1 MSNASAHLLA
11 LGTLAALMLSLQG
24 CSESPPSEVEAC
36 NGSARNCEIP
46 LDELVFAAT
55 HNSMANAEDGWVAP
69 NHQSGIS
76 AQLEGG
82 IRGFLID
89 TYEFEGEL
97 VLCHGFCELGSVP
110 LAEVLGHV
118 ADFLDANPGEFLIFV
133 IQDAITPEQTASAFE
148 AAGLVSKVYS
158 HEPGGGWPSLGELL
172 SRGQQLLVTA
182 EAMGPPPGWYHHA
195 WSLFQ
200 DTHYA
205 FESVDEIHCG
215 PNRGEPD
222 NPLFLM
228 NHWLGTSLGLP
239 DEEGAELANAASTLR
254 AQVDRCQMERGLRP
268 TLIAVDFWESGDVV
282 DFVEEQNALW
292 SGGG

>member
-1 MSNASAHLLA
+1 MSNALSHSPV
-11 LGTLAALMLSLQG
+11 LGTFAALVLLLQA
-24 CSESPPSEVEAC
+24 CSESPLREVEAC
-36 NGSARNCEIP
+36 NGSADHCEIP
-46 LDELVFAAT
+46 LDELVVPGT
-55 HNSMANAEDGWVAP
+55 HNSMSNAEDGWVAP
-69 NHQSGIS
+69 NHQSGIP

-97 VLCHGFCELGSVP
+97 VLCHSFCELGSVP
-110 LAEVLGHV
+110 LAEVLEQV
-118 ADFLDANPGEFLIFV
+118 AEFLEANPGEFLVFV

-158 HEPGGGWPSLGELL
+158 HQLGDAWPSLGELL
-172 SRGQQLLVTA
+172 GRGQQLLITA

-205 FESVDEIHCG
+205 FDSVDEIHCD
-215 PNRGEPD
+215 PNRGQAE

-228 NHWLGTSLGLP
+228 NHWVATSLGLP
-239 DEEGAELANAASTLR
+239 DEEGAEVANAEATLG
-254 AQVDRCQMERGLRP
+254 AQVERCQSERGLRP
-268 TLIAVDFWESGDVV
+268 NLIAVDFWESGDVV
-282 DFVEEQNALW
+282 GFVAEQNALW
-292 SGGG
+292 PGGR